1 MRRTFALLPT
11 VRIDLLGYRH
21 TVFTEGKDS
30 VGRWAILL
38 AFVLPLLLIPLMLG
52 VGQEVL
58 HWGEW
63 ASALLALVALGLY
76 FLILFT
82 LTPILSRTLAL
93 EVRPLNPS
101 DTY

>member
-1 MRRTFALLPT
+1 
-11 VRIDLLGYRH
+11 
-21 TVFTEGKDS
+21 
-30 VGRWAILL
+30 
-38 AFVLPLLLIPLMLG
+38 MLG

-63 ASALLALVALGLY
+63 ASALLALVALVLY
-76 FLILFT
+76 FLILFA